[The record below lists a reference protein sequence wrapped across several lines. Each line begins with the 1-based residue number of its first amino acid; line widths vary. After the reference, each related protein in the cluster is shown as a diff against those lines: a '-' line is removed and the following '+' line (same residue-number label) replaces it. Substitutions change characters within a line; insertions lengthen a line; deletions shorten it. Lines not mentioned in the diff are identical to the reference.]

1 MEEKR
6 MKEEE
11 KPSAVSST
19 LTTFEDNE
27 IKNFND

>member
-1 MEEKR
+1 MEDKR
-6 MKEEE
+6 MKEYE
-11 KPSAVSST
+11 KQLAVSST